1 MVVVAMVVVAMVVI
15 RMVVVVMVV
24 IVSLQNKLKGF
35 FHSHKPILAHF
46 QIVAPLSQSNY
57 TLDGYCPAIR

>member
-1 MVVVAMVVVAMVVI
+1 MVVVVVVVVVVMVVI
-15 RMVVVVMVV
+15 RMVVVVLDV

-46 QIVAPLSQSNY
+46 QIVAPLSQTN
-57 TLDGYCPAIR
+57 

>member
-1 MVVVAMVVVAMVVI
+1 MVVVVLVVAMVVVAMVVI

-46 QIVAPLSQSNY
+46 QIVAPLSQTN
-57 TLDGYCPAIR
+57 

>member
-1 MVVVAMVVVAMVVI
+1 MVVVVVVVVVAMVVI

-46 QIVAPLSQSNY
+46 QIVAPLSQTN
-57 TLDGYCPAIR
+57 